1 LKLRTQVLLFLCLFG
16 LAPLVAAVVINLP
29 LVLDRVELFYHKAHL
44 QNLRADFRDLDQHLA
59 SRHEMIRLLSKLPE
73 PGSVLG
79 QKQGDDSDFEEI
91 DLARA
96 RYTQWIN
103 QILQDQLDIT
113 QILFLDAE
121 GRNRFWLE
129 RDAGTLRWVPT
140 ATPPQRPAD
149 QFISAGLA
157 VDRGGVLISPISIHP
172 EMARKDPR
180 RFMTLHLISPIFGR
194 SRGDS
199 AEALGAVV
207 MTIDVGG
214 MARAYRDTLWVND
227 NGSYLEYRHPGDAA
241 ARAFEDFPGLKDL
254 FQTNKLALWEGNGR
268 QVIWA
273 PMFVTETGEPLWVG
287 RNVDPSPVAEFRTA
301 LIVRVLVIVLA
312 LIAAILLMARWVA
325 LRAERLGAELTEGVS
340 RMLRNEDT
348 QVTFSWRRPQE
359 LRSLGEDLA
368 RLAESHARHNRS
380 LRQHAR
386 ELEESNRYKSEFLA
400 NVSHE
405 LRTPLNSIL
414 LLSKMLSES
423 GEGLT
428 SEQVK
433 KAQVIH
439 QAGSDLRSLIDN
451 ILDISRIEAGQ
462 AQLHLES
469 FELRPLLQGLLEL
482 VKPQFEQKGLS
493 LGLEINPGAPQR
505 IVSDREKL
513 AQILKNFLSNAV
525 KFTER
530 GGAVIRLTANR
541 GADETD
547 CPLRITVSDTGIGI
561 PPSKQ
566 GVIFEAFKQA
576 DGSTSRRF
584 GGTGLGLT
592 ISRELA
598 GLIGGRIDL
607 RSEEGAG
614 ASFSLLLPLEF
625 DRPRDT
631 ETPGADGETEAAVE
645 PEAPEPQEVPKAS
658 FQGKCVLLV
667 DREVRNL
674 LALTPLL
681 ERWGLR
687 VTAAGDGEE
696 ALETL
701 REEGECSLVL
711 MDVAMPG
718 AEGYDTI
725 QLIRQQDAFK
735 DLPVIALSTEASEA
749 VRARCR
755 AAGAYEIITKPV
767 DAGRLKDV
775 LERLFLS

>member
-1 LKLRTQVLLFLCLFG
+1 VSVKLRTQVLLFLCLFG

-29 LVLDRVELFYHKAHL
+29 LVLERMELFYHKAHL

-79 QKQGDDSDFEEI
+79 EGDQGGEPDFEEI

-113 QILFLDAE
+113 QILFLDRK
-121 GRNRFWLE
+121 GRGRFWLE
-129 RDAGTLRWVPT
+129 RDADSLQWVPT
-140 ATPPQRPAD
+140 TTPPHRPAD
-149 QFISAGLA
+149 QFVTAGLA
-157 VDRGGVLISPISIHP
+157 VDRGGVLISPISLDP
-172 EMARKDPR
+172 QAARFDPR

-194 SRGDS
+194 GRGD
-199 AEALGAVV
+199 AKPGALGAVV
-207 MTIDVGG
+207 VTIDVGG

-227 NGSYLEYRHPGDAA
+227 DGSYLGYLRPATRA

-254 FQTNKLALWEGNGR
+254 FQANKLALWEGNGR
-268 QVIWA
+268 QVIWV
-273 PMFVTETGEPLWVG
+273 PMFITETGEPLWVG
-287 RNVDPSPVAEFRTA
+287 RNVDPSPLAEFRTA
-301 LIVRVLVIVLA
+301 LIVRVLAIVLA
-312 LIAAILLMARWVA
+312 LIIAILLMARWVA
-325 LRAERLGAELTEGVS
+325 LRAERLGAELTDGIS

-348 QVTFSWRRPQE
+348 NVRFSWRGSEE
-359 LRSLGEDLA
+359 LRTLGENLSQ
-368 RLAESHARHNRS
+368 LAESHARHNQA

-386 ELEESNRYKSEFLA
+386 DLEQSNRYKSEFLA

-414 LLSKMLSES
+414 LLSKMLADSR
-423 GEGLT
+423 EGLT
-428 SEQVK
+428 PEQVK
-433 KAQVIH
+433 QARVIH

-469 FELRPLLQGLLEL
+469 FELQPLVAELMEL
-482 VKPQFEQKGLS
+482 VKPQFDQKGLS
-493 LGLEINPGAPQR
+493 LELKIDPSAPER
-505 IVSDREKL
+505 IISDREKL
-513 AQILKNFLSNAV
+513 GQILKNFLSNAV
-525 KFTER
+525 KFTEH
-530 GGAVIRLTANR
+530 GGALILLSGNR
-541 GADETD
+541 GADQAA
-547 CPLRITVSDTGIGI
+547 CPLRIAVSDTGIGI
-561 PPSKQ
+561 PPGKQ

-598 GLIGGRIDL
+598 GLIGGRIEL
-607 RSEEGAG
+607 HSEEGAG
-614 ASFSLLLPLEF
+614 ASFSLVLPLEF
-625 DRPRDT
+625 DQQRPF
-631 ETPGADGETEAAVE
+631 EQLASE
-645 PEAPEPQEVPKAS
+645 PEPEQPQEQEVPEAS
-658 FQGKCVLLV
+658 FQDRCVLVV

-681 ERWGLR
+681 EGWGLR

-725 QLIRQQDAFK
+725 KAIRQQGRFQT
-735 DLPVIALSTEASEA
+735 LPIIALASE
-749 VRARCR
+749 VSEEVQARCS
-755 AAGAYEIITKPV
+755 AAGADEIITRPV
-767 DAGRLKDV
+767 EAGRLKEA
-775 LERLFLS
+775 LERYLSS